1 MYFMYIFFSNLIF
14 CFLAFFHITIP
25 KIAIK
30 IINNRPL
37 KACLFILLMYKL
49 IFVLIIY
56 LLYTMISN
64 TMVEEKNLNK
74 IMIVICVIILITPIL
89 FKMEPE
95 EQFLD
100 KKEIV
105 EKLQNELNVPTIY
118 MFNSSQ
124 NRFLDDILLFSVLD
138 ESYIAKDVE
147 CTDENI
153 QNILKGK
160 DLSNGLVVFINGGQE
175 NDQIMETIKNAT
187 GLSKLEWIKGLN
199 ACNVYYVN

>member
-1 MYFMYIFFSNLIF
+1 
-14 CFLAFFHITIP
+14 
-25 KIAIK
+25 
-30 IINNRPL
+30 
-37 KACLFILLMYKL
+37 
-49 IFVLIIY
+49 
-56 LLYTMISN
+56 MISN

-187 GLSKLEWIKGLN
+187 GLSKWEWIKGLN